1 MATQRIAFTEWLPD
15 QPTTTGA
22 LLEANNVYP
31 LTVGYAPFP
40 LSADYSAA
48 ASEDLNNVTAAKF
61 NLSTVLFAGG
71 ATKLFKFNA
80 GTLALDN
87 VSKSGNYSSSSR
99 WSFVQFGNSVLASNN
114 VNKIQYWAID
124 SSSLFADVSADAPVA
139 KFITVIR
146 DFVVAANISGTP
158 NKVQWS
164 DINDETDW
172 VSGGASQSDYQV
184 IAEGGNITGITGG
197 EFGIVLLER
206 AIVRMSY
213 IGSPLFFQF
222 DTISRN
228 LGCSTAGSVTQYGA
242 MTYFLADDGFY
253 ACDGTQLYNIGND
266 KVDEYL
272 YENMNVSQQE
282 TISAAV
288 DPVRNIVVWNY
299 PNTSGGRSLLIY
311 NWLVKKWSSA
321 DTSLEYIVSLATS
334 NVTLEGLDVYGTLE
348 AVPASLDDR
357 AWAGGKFLFGG
368 ADGGKIATFTGVS
381 STASLVVGEMEFG
394 YNSVLTLG
402 RPQIDNGSANLS
414 VASRRELD
422 DAITY
427 STPLASSSEGR
438 VPLRSYGRYHRVK
451 VTPTGTWTH
460 AIGVDV
466 DYTQNGGR

>member
-31 LTVGYAPFP
+31 LTIGYGPFP
-40 LSADYSAA
+40 LSADYSSA

-61 NLSTVLFAGG
+61 ELSTQLFAGG
-71 ATKLFKFNA
+71 STKLFKFNPA
-80 GTLALDN
+80 TTALDD
-87 VSKSGNYSSSSR
+87 VSKSGGYSGADR
-99 WSFVQFGNSVLASNN
+99 WSFTQFGNAVLASNN
-114 VNKIQYWAID
+114 QSKIQAWYVGTSTA
-124 SSSLFADVSADAPVA
+124 FADVSASAPIA
-139 KFITVIR
+139 KYITVVR

-158 NKVQWS
+158 NKLQWS

-172 VSGGASQSDYQV
+172 NSGGASQADYQI

-197 EFGIVLLER
+197 EFGLVLLER

-266 KVDEYL
+266 KVDEYF
-272 YENMNVSQQE
+272 YENMAIAQQE

-288 DPVRNIVVWNY
+288 DPVRNIVVWNF
-299 PNTSGGRSLLIY
+299 PNTNGGRSLLIY
-311 NWLVKKWSSA
+311 NWLVKKWSTA

-334 NVTLEGLDVYGTLE
+334 NVTLEGLDVYGSLE
-348 AVPASLDDR
+348 SVPASLDDR

-368 ADGGKIATFTGVS
+368 ADGAKIATFTGANA
-381 STASLVVGEMEFG
+381 TASLTVGELEFG
-394 YNSVLTLG
+394 YNSVVTLA
-402 RPQIDNGSANLS
+402 RPQVDNGSAS
-414 VASRRELD
+414 VAIASRRELD

-427 STPLASSSEGR
+427 STAVASSSEGR
-438 VPLRSYGRYHRVK
+438 VPLRSYGRYHRLK
-451 VTPTGTWTH
+451 VTPSGTWSH

>member
-1 MATQRIAFTEWLPD
+1 MPTQRIAFTEWLPD

-40 LSADYSAA
+40 LSADYSSA

-61 NLSTVLFAGG
+61 ELTTQLFAGG
-71 ATKLFKFNA
+71 NTKLFKFNA
-80 GTLALDN
+80 GTLALDD
-87 VSKSGNYSSSSR
+87 VSKSGGYSSASR
-99 WSFVQFGNSVLASNN
+99 WSFVQFGNSVLAANN
-114 VNKIQYWAID
+114 VNKIQSWTIG
-124 SSSLFADVSADAPVA
+124 SSTNFADVSVDAPIP
-139 KFITVIR
+139 KFITVVR

-158 NKVQWS
+158 NKLQWS

-172 VSGGASQSDYQV
+172 TSGGASQADYQI
-184 IAEGGNITGITGG
+184 IAEGGNITGVTGG
-197 EFGIVLLER
+197 EFGLVLLER

-266 KVDEYL
+266 KVDEYF
-272 YENMNVSQQE
+272 YENMAIAQQE

-288 DPVRNIVVWNY
+288 DPVRNIVVWNF
-299 PNTSGGRSLLIY
+299 PNTNGGRSLLIY
-311 NWLVKKWSSA
+311 NWLVKKWSTA

-334 NVTLEGLDVYGTLE
+334 NVTLEGLDVYGSLE

-368 ADGGKIATFTGVS
+368 ADGAKIATFTGLN
-381 STASLVVGEMEFG
+381 STASLTVGELEFG
-394 YNSVLTLG
+394 YNSVVTLA
-402 RPQIDNGSANLS
+402 RPQIDNGSAS
-414 VASRRELD
+414 VAIASRRELD

-427 STPLASSSEGR
+427 STAVASSSEGR
-438 VPLRSYGRYHRVK
+438 VSLRSYGRYHRLK
-451 VTPTGTWTH
+451 VTPSGTWLH